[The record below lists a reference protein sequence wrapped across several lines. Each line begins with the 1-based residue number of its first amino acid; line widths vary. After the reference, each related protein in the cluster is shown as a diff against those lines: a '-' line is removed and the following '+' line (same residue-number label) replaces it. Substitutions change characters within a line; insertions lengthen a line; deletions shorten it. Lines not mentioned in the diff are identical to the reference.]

1 MIAEQAH
8 NISVIL
14 LQLFS
19 SKCGRLDRDLKSKN
33 IFGKRYD
40 AFIPQAIGHKYAHI
54 RSSLLSVVS

>member
-8 NISVIL
+8 NPSVIL
-14 LQLFS
+14 LHVFLLV
-19 SKCGRLDRDLKSKN
+19 CGHLDRDFKSKN